1 MCGGLAPTHVCS
13 ARIPKGTSV
22 PDHNHPPG
30 CAACDELIAR
40 ERTARHA
47 AEAANRAKD
56 DFFLTLSHELR
67 GPLNAILSW
76 VYLLRSGKLDEATAA
91 RALETIERNA
101 KAEGRLISDMLDV
114 SRMIG
119 SKIHL
124 VLGPVNLATLVAE
137 AVETVRPEIDKSGIL
152 VKIDSPHT
160 MNSINA
166 DADRLRQVIE
176 NLLLNAVKFTPKG
189 GQITVRLGYG
199 AQYATIAVC
208 DTGQGIRS
216 EFLPHVFERF
226 RQSDATATRL
236 GGLGLGLAIVE
247 HLVGLHGGDIRAT
260 SKGEGEG
267 ATFTVTLPTN
277 LTADGLAAIDA
288 YIHTPMVAHSTE
300 REQ

>member
-1 MCGGLAPTHVCS
+1 M
-13 ARIPKGTSV
+13 

-40 ERTARHA
+40 ESTARRA
-47 AEAANRAKD
+47 AEAANHAKD
-56 DFFLTLSHELR
+56 EFFLTLSHELR

-76 VYLLRSGKLDEATAA
+76 VYLLRSGKLDEPTAA

-101 KAEGRLISDMLDV
+101 KAEGRLINDMLDV

-119 SKIHL
+119 GKIHL
-124 VLGPVNLATLVAE
+124 VLSPVNLATLVAE
-137 AVETVRPEIDKSGIL
+137 TVETVRPEIDKSGIS
-152 VKIDSPHT
+152 VKIDSPYAI
-160 MNSINA
+160 NSINA

-189 GQITVRLGYG
+189 GQVTVRLGYDT
-199 AQYATIAVC
+199 QYATIAVC

-216 EFLPHVFERF
+216 EFLPHIFERF

-247 HLVGLHGGDIRAT
+247 HLVDLHGGDIRAT
-260 SKGEGEG
+260 SKGEGAG
-267 ATFTVTLPTN
+267 ATFTVRLPTN
-277 LTADGLAAIDA
+277 LNGDRLDVIDA
-288 YIHTPMVAHSTE
+288 YIHPSTVAHPAE
-300 REQ
+300 CEQ

>member
-1 MCGGLAPTHVCS
+1 MAG
-13 ARIPKGTSV
+13 
-22 PDHNHPPG
+22 HNHPAG

-40 ERTARHA
+40 ESTARLA

-76 VYLLRSGKLDEATAA
+76 VYLLRSGKLDGARAV

-119 SKIHL
+119 AKVRL
-124 VLGPVNLATLVAE
+124 ALRPVNLATLVAE
-137 AVETVRPEIDKSGIL
+137 TVETVRPVTDKGDIH
-152 VKIDSPHT
+152 VEIDSPHPIDGIT
-160 MNSINA
+160 A
-166 DADRLRQVIE
+166 DPDRLRQVME
-176 NLLLNAVKFTPKG
+176 NLLLNAIKFTPKG
-189 GQITVRLGYG
+189 GRITVRLGCD
-199 AQYATIAVC
+199 ARYATIAVR

-216 EFLPHVFERF
+216 DFLPHVFERF
-226 RQSDATATRL
+226 RQSDTTATRL

-247 HLVGLHGGDIRAT
+247 HLVELHGGTIKAA

-277 LTADGLAAIDA
+277 LTRGGVDVIGARV
-288 YIHTPMVAHSTE
+288 HPSTVAHATQSE
-300 REQ
+300 